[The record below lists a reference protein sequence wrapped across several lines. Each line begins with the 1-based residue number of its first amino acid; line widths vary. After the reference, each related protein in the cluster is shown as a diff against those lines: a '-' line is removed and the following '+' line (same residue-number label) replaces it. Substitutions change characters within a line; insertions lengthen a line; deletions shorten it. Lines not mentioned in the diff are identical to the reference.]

1 MRGVYFREIGYDI
14 ASKDLQ
20 KERIRLQS
28 FYRKYWRTAF
38 DIGLIALTVYLLM
51 YAFSFVYRIA
61 TPILLAFVIFYL
73 MEPMARFM
81 HRRGMKKSIAA
92 AIAIVV
98 LMLIVLL
105 VFVGLGA
112 IVATQAIG
120 LVSAIE
126 RNSEMLQNHILQGV
140 RYAQD
145 QYRALPEGAVEQL
158 QNALSS
164 LSGWATGFAGTVLNY
179 FVGVVTS
186 FSTFLFNFSIA
197 VVLAYFLSI
206 EIPVWRRVA
215 ETKTPKTFKNAF
227 VFLRDNV
234 LLGLMAYI
242 KAQLKLISF
251 TFAIVFVGLLAL
263 RIDNAFSIAL
273 LAGLFDVLPLL
284 GVSAVFLPWI
294 AYCFITGDLALGIS
308 LSLLLAV
315 VLTFRQIM
323 EPKITGDSLGVSA
336 FTVLSAMIVSL
347 SLFGVAGVI
356 LSPILIILLKALYE
370 QGYLKRWIRMPPE
383 EYDQRIDV

>member
-1 MRGVYFREIGYDI
+1 M
-14 ASKDLQ
+14 
-20 KERIRLQS
+20 QS

-61 TPILLAFVIFYL
+61 TPVLLAFVIFYL

-81 HRRGMKKSIAA
+81 HKRGMKKSIAA
-92 AIAIVV
+92 AIAIIV

-112 IVATQAIG
+112 IVATQVIG
-120 LVSAIE
+120 LISAIE
-126 RNSEMLQNHILQGV
+126 SNSAMLQEHILQGV
-140 RYAQD
+140 RYVQE
-145 QYRALPEGAVEQL
+145 QYNALPVGAVEQI
-158 QNALSS
+158 QSALAG
-164 LSGWATGFAGTVLNY
+164 LSDWATGFAGTVLNY
-179 FVGVVTS
+179 FVGIVTS

-206 EIPVWRRVA
+206 EIPFWRRTA
-215 ETKTPKTFKNAF
+215 ETKTPKTFKKAF

-242 KAQLKLISF
+242 KAQLKLIGF
-251 TFAIVFVGLLAL
+251 TFAIVFMGLLLL
-263 RIDNAFSIAL
+263 RIDNAFSLAL

-294 AYCFITGDLALGIS
+294 AYCFITGNIFLGVS
-308 LSLLLAV
+308 LSVLLAI

-336 FTVLSAMIVSL
+336 FTVLSAMMISM
-347 SLFGVAGVI
+347 SLFGVAGLI

-383 EYDQRIDV
+383 EYERTDL